1 MPDGAS
7 TDDSLASS
15 LAVASVGTCVS
26 ASAVCTPVGRK
37 YPLNWDALDAI
48 EPHELKTKS
57 RTGAKTDLPSALASV
72 SASTSDSEAFL
83 EPYVLYAQAE
93 PPMAPAARTPAAE
106 YCAMGLRARFWAEAS
121 TLEAKS
127 LGRCILML
135 DMLGMLG
142 MLGILGMLGSLS
154 SWAMVVEAM
163 EEPAE
168 RIVSRAGWTYCILK
182 VSVFLISRVKR
193 LTSFG

>member
-1 MPDGAS
+1 
-7 TDDSLASS
+7 
-15 LAVASVGTCVS
+15 
-26 ASAVCTPVGRK
+26 
-37 YPLNWDALDAI
+37 
-48 EPHELKTKS
+48 
-57 RTGAKTDLPSALASV
+57 
-72 SASTSDSEAFL
+72 
-83 EPYVLYAQAE
+83 
-93 PPMAPAARTPAAE
+93 
-106 YCAMGLRARFWAEAS
+106 
-121 TLEAKS
+121 
-127 LGRCILML
+127 
-135 DMLGMLG
+135 MLGMLG